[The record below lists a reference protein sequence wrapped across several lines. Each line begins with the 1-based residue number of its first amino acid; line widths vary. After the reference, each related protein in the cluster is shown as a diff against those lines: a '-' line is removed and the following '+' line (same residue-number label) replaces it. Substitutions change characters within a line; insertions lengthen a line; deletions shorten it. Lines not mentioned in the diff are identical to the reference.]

1 MMKIIV
7 KKLPTDKTDAK
18 EYPLTNT
25 NQQRPIKINFIIFR
39 YCIQMRGKQFMV
51 PYSKDIQVMYGVQP
65 RTINM
70 DLGFSPSFLSA
81 GTSNPQNFGAL
92 PTAFPPLL
100 GCTLSKIKQ
109 SCGKCIRGD
118 TWVGCSQEQ
127 RTGAIPWFAQ
137 LIVKLLRV
145 E

>member
-1 MMKIIV
+1 
-7 KKLPTDKTDAK
+7 
-18 EYPLTNT
+18 
-25 NQQRPIKINFIIFR
+25 
-39 YCIQMRGKQFMV
+39 MV

-100 GCTLSKIKQ
+100 GCTLSKINQ

-118 TWVGCSQEQ
+118 TLVWLFLGTADRGNPMV
-127 RTGAIPWFAQ
+127 RT
-137 LIVKLLRV
+137 
-145 E
+145 